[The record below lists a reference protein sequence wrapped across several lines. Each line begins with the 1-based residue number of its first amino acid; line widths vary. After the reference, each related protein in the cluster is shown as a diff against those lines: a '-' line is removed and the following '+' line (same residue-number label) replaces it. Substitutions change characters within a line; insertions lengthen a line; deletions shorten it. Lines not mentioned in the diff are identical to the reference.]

1 MNKILSEVTNNLID
15 VPILNKKIIDCI
27 KRAYYNIW
35 TN

>member
-15 VPILNKKIIDCI
+15 VPCLNKKIDGI
-27 KRAYYNIW
+27 KQAYYNIW

>member
-15 VPILNKKIIDCI
+15 VPILNKKIDCI
-27 KRAYYNIW
+27 KKAYYNIW